1 MKRIEYALAT
11 LLLLCSC
18 QEKIDYWMSDAA
30 TATMDRIVGEYALES
45 AEWSEGRIDLN
56 DDGISDPDFLTE
68 LSTAM
73 GGRELRHLNVDMDE
87 TFAYKVRIVWECR
100 VAQLYVY
107 PNWRSEVW
115 WEPYSLYEAF
125 EIEADGTFPQS
136 LTFPGREFEDDMGY
150 KKQLYVFKD
159 IVCEFK
165 DFDVLSIK
173 AETVFYDYSSESV
186 QRGTVTYFFKCVS
199 GKGKSPVAEPVE
211 VSEIG
216 IQERNCMKTNEDRM
230 IDFVA
235 KSYEEN
241 RFDPKKAL
249 ARSQNGSLRR
259 SLSLS
264 KRTVMLKR
272 IAGVAAAAAVG
283 IFLYLSWLT
292 SWTGYAAYDIAQTF
306 TLPDS
311 SSVTLA
317 PGSTLRLQKHKDK
330 RLVQMTGKVYFNV
343 RHDDR
348 APFRVDAGSGF
359 VKVLGTRFQVDSRD
373 PISVSVVSGKVLFS
387 AIRSGEEAL
396 ILTKGQSAVLDPAA
410 SKPVEITPKHPN
422 PAAWA
427 TGEFIY
433 DNTPLPEVLSELSEY
448 YDVTLVAFDAGHSS
462 GESRRLSGEFSTSSL
477 QEILNLINSALG
489 TDIQIESQPTR

>member
-1 MKRIEYALAT
+1 
-11 LLLLCSC
+11 
-18 QEKIDYWMSDAA
+18 
-30 TATMDRIVGEYALES
+30 
-45 AEWSEGRIDLN
+45 
-56 DDGISDPDFLTE
+56 
-68 LSTAM
+68 
-73 GGRELRHLNVDMDE
+73 
-87 TFAYKVRIVWECR
+87 
-100 VAQLYVY
+100 
-107 PNWRSEVW
+107 
-115 WEPYSLYEAF
+115 
-125 EIEADGTFPQS
+125 
-136 LTFPGREFEDDMGY
+136 
-150 KKQLYVFKD
+150 
-159 IVCEFK
+159 
-165 DFDVLSIK
+165 
-173 AETVFYDYSSESV
+173 
-186 QRGTVTYFFKCVS
+186 
-199 GKGKSPVAEPVE
+199 
-211 VSEIG
+211 
-216 IQERNCMKTNEDRM
+216 MKTNEDRM

-292 SWTGYAAYDIAQTF
+292 QWTDYAAYDIAQTF

-317 PGSTLRLQKHKDK
+317 PGSTLSLQKHKDK

>member
-1 MKRIEYALAT
+1 
-11 LLLLCSC
+11 
-18 QEKIDYWMSDAA
+18 
-30 TATMDRIVGEYALES
+30 
-45 AEWSEGRIDLN
+45 
-56 DDGISDPDFLTE
+56 
-68 LSTAM
+68 
-73 GGRELRHLNVDMDE
+73 
-87 TFAYKVRIVWECR
+87 
-100 VAQLYVY
+100 
-107 PNWRSEVW
+107 
-115 WEPYSLYEAF
+115 
-125 EIEADGTFPQS
+125 
-136 LTFPGREFEDDMGY
+136 
-150 KKQLYVFKD
+150 
-159 IVCEFK
+159 
-165 DFDVLSIK
+165 
-173 AETVFYDYSSESV
+173 
-186 QRGTVTYFFKCVS
+186 
-199 GKGKSPVAEPVE
+199 
-211 VSEIG
+211 
-216 IQERNCMKTNEDRM
+216 MKTNEDRM
-230 IDFVA
+230 IDFVV

>member
-1 MKRIEYALAT
+1 
-11 LLLLCSC
+11 
-18 QEKIDYWMSDAA
+18 
-30 TATMDRIVGEYALES
+30 
-45 AEWSEGRIDLN
+45 
-56 DDGISDPDFLTE
+56 
-68 LSTAM
+68 
-73 GGRELRHLNVDMDE
+73 
-87 TFAYKVRIVWECR
+87 
-100 VAQLYVY
+100 
-107 PNWRSEVW
+107 
-115 WEPYSLYEAF
+115 
-125 EIEADGTFPQS
+125 
-136 LTFPGREFEDDMGY
+136 
-150 KKQLYVFKD
+150 
-159 IVCEFK
+159 
-165 DFDVLSIK
+165 
-173 AETVFYDYSSESV
+173 
-186 QRGTVTYFFKCVS
+186 
-199 GKGKSPVAEPVE
+199 
-211 VSEIG
+211 
-216 IQERNCMKTNEDRM
+216 MKTNEDRM

-272 IAGVAAAAAVG
+272 IAGVATAAAVG
-283 IFLYLSWLT
+283 IFLYLPWLT
-292 SWTGYAAYDIAQTF
+292 SWTDYAAYDIAQTF

-410 SKPVEITPKHPN
+410 SRPVEITPKHPN

-427 TGEFIY
+427 TGKFIY

>member
-1 MKRIEYALAT
+1 
-11 LLLLCSC
+11 
-18 QEKIDYWMSDAA
+18 
-30 TATMDRIVGEYALES
+30 
-45 AEWSEGRIDLN
+45 
-56 DDGISDPDFLTE
+56 
-68 LSTAM
+68 
-73 GGRELRHLNVDMDE
+73 
-87 TFAYKVRIVWECR
+87 
-100 VAQLYVY
+100 
-107 PNWRSEVW
+107 
-115 WEPYSLYEAF
+115 
-125 EIEADGTFPQS
+125 
-136 LTFPGREFEDDMGY
+136 
-150 KKQLYVFKD
+150 
-159 IVCEFK
+159 
-165 DFDVLSIK
+165 
-173 AETVFYDYSSESV
+173 
-186 QRGTVTYFFKCVS
+186 
-199 GKGKSPVAEPVE
+199 
-211 VSEIG
+211 
-216 IQERNCMKTNEDRM
+216 MKTNEDRM

-241 RFDPKKAL
+241 RFDPKKAM

>member
-1 MKRIEYALAT
+1 
-11 LLLLCSC
+11 
-18 QEKIDYWMSDAA
+18 
-30 TATMDRIVGEYALES
+30 
-45 AEWSEGRIDLN
+45 
-56 DDGISDPDFLTE
+56 
-68 LSTAM
+68 
-73 GGRELRHLNVDMDE
+73 
-87 TFAYKVRIVWECR
+87 
-100 VAQLYVY
+100 
-107 PNWRSEVW
+107 
-115 WEPYSLYEAF
+115 
-125 EIEADGTFPQS
+125 
-136 LTFPGREFEDDMGY
+136 
-150 KKQLYVFKD
+150 
-159 IVCEFK
+159 
-165 DFDVLSIK
+165 
-173 AETVFYDYSSESV
+173 
-186 QRGTVTYFFKCVS
+186 
-199 GKGKSPVAEPVE
+199 
-211 VSEIG
+211 
-216 IQERNCMKTNEDRM
+216 MKTNEDRM

-292 SWTGYAAYDIAQTF
+292 SWTDYAAYDIAQTF

-317 PGSTLRLQKHKDK
+317 PGSSLRLQKHKDK

-462 GESRRLSGEFSTSSL
+462 GESRSLSGEFSTSSL
-477 QEILNLINSALG
+477 PEILNLINSALG
-489 TDIQIESQPTR
+489 SDIQIESQPTR

>member
-1 MKRIEYALAT
+1 
-11 LLLLCSC
+11 
-18 QEKIDYWMSDAA
+18 
-30 TATMDRIVGEYALES
+30 
-45 AEWSEGRIDLN
+45 
-56 DDGISDPDFLTE
+56 
-68 LSTAM
+68 
-73 GGRELRHLNVDMDE
+73 
-87 TFAYKVRIVWECR
+87 
-100 VAQLYVY
+100 
-107 PNWRSEVW
+107 
-115 WEPYSLYEAF
+115 
-125 EIEADGTFPQS
+125 
-136 LTFPGREFEDDMGY
+136 
-150 KKQLYVFKD
+150 
-159 IVCEFK
+159 
-165 DFDVLSIK
+165 
-173 AETVFYDYSSESV
+173 
-186 QRGTVTYFFKCVS
+186 
-199 GKGKSPVAEPVE
+199 
-211 VSEIG
+211 
-216 IQERNCMKTNEDRM
+216 MKTNEDRM

-259 SLSLS
+259 PLSLS

-272 IAGVAAAAAVG
+272 IAGGATAAAVG

-292 SWTGYAAYDIAQTF
+292 SWTDYAAYDIAQTF

-489 TDIQIESQPTR
+489 SDIQIESQPTR

>member
-1 MKRIEYALAT
+1 
-11 LLLLCSC
+11 
-18 QEKIDYWMSDAA
+18 
-30 TATMDRIVGEYALES
+30 
-45 AEWSEGRIDLN
+45 
-56 DDGISDPDFLTE
+56 
-68 LSTAM
+68 
-73 GGRELRHLNVDMDE
+73 
-87 TFAYKVRIVWECR
+87 
-100 VAQLYVY
+100 
-107 PNWRSEVW
+107 
-115 WEPYSLYEAF
+115 
-125 EIEADGTFPQS
+125 
-136 LTFPGREFEDDMGY
+136 
-150 KKQLYVFKD
+150 
-159 IVCEFK
+159 
-165 DFDVLSIK
+165 
-173 AETVFYDYSSESV
+173 
-186 QRGTVTYFFKCVS
+186 
-199 GKGKSPVAEPVE
+199 
-211 VSEIG
+211 
-216 IQERNCMKTNEDRM
+216 MKTNEDRM

-272 IAGVAAAAAVG
+272 IAGVAAVAAVG

-292 SWTGYAAYDIAQTF
+292 SWTDYAAYDIAQTF

-462 GESRRLSGEFSTSSL
+462 GESRSLSGEFSTSSL
-477 QEILNLINSALG
+477 PEILNLINSALG
-489 TDIQIESQPTR
+489 SDIQIESQPMR

>member
-1 MKRIEYALAT
+1 
-11 LLLLCSC
+11 
-18 QEKIDYWMSDAA
+18 
-30 TATMDRIVGEYALES
+30 
-45 AEWSEGRIDLN
+45 
-56 DDGISDPDFLTE
+56 
-68 LSTAM
+68 
-73 GGRELRHLNVDMDE
+73 
-87 TFAYKVRIVWECR
+87 
-100 VAQLYVY
+100 
-107 PNWRSEVW
+107 
-115 WEPYSLYEAF
+115 
-125 EIEADGTFPQS
+125 
-136 LTFPGREFEDDMGY
+136 
-150 KKQLYVFKD
+150 
-159 IVCEFK
+159 
-165 DFDVLSIK
+165 
-173 AETVFYDYSSESV
+173 
-186 QRGTVTYFFKCVS
+186 
-199 GKGKSPVAEPVE
+199 
-211 VSEIG
+211 
-216 IQERNCMKTNEDRM
+216 MKTNEDRM

-241 RFDPKKAL
+241 RFDPRKAL

-359 VKVLGTRFQVDSRD
+359 VKVLGTRFQVDALDST
-373 PISVSVVSGKVLFS
+373 SVSVVSGKVLFTDS
-387 AIRSGEEAL
+387 QSDGEGL

>member
-1 MKRIEYALAT
+1 
-11 LLLLCSC
+11 
-18 QEKIDYWMSDAA
+18 
-30 TATMDRIVGEYALES
+30 
-45 AEWSEGRIDLN
+45 
-56 DDGISDPDFLTE
+56 
-68 LSTAM
+68 
-73 GGRELRHLNVDMDE
+73 
-87 TFAYKVRIVWECR
+87 
-100 VAQLYVY
+100 
-107 PNWRSEVW
+107 
-115 WEPYSLYEAF
+115 
-125 EIEADGTFPQS
+125 
-136 LTFPGREFEDDMGY
+136 
-150 KKQLYVFKD
+150 
-159 IVCEFK
+159 
-165 DFDVLSIK
+165 
-173 AETVFYDYSSESV
+173 
-186 QRGTVTYFFKCVS
+186 
-199 GKGKSPVAEPVE
+199 
-211 VSEIG
+211 
-216 IQERNCMKTNEDRM
+216 MKTNEDRM

-292 SWTGYAAYDIAQTF
+292 SWTDYAAYDIAQTF

-317 PGSTLRLQKHKDK
+317 PGSTLSLQKHKDK

-348 APFRVDAGSGF
+348 APFRVNAGSGF

>member
-1 MKRIEYALAT
+1 
-11 LLLLCSC
+11 
-18 QEKIDYWMSDAA
+18 
-30 TATMDRIVGEYALES
+30 
-45 AEWSEGRIDLN
+45 
-56 DDGISDPDFLTE
+56 
-68 LSTAM
+68 
-73 GGRELRHLNVDMDE
+73 
-87 TFAYKVRIVWECR
+87 
-100 VAQLYVY
+100 
-107 PNWRSEVW
+107 
-115 WEPYSLYEAF
+115 
-125 EIEADGTFPQS
+125 
-136 LTFPGREFEDDMGY
+136 
-150 KKQLYVFKD
+150 
-159 IVCEFK
+159 
-165 DFDVLSIK
+165 
-173 AETVFYDYSSESV
+173 
-186 QRGTVTYFFKCVS
+186 
-199 GKGKSPVAEPVE
+199 
-211 VSEIG
+211 
-216 IQERNCMKTNEDRM
+216 MKTNEDRM

-283 IFLYLSWLT
+283 IFLYLPWLT
-292 SWTGYAAYDIAQTF
+292 SWTDYAAYDIAQTF

-462 GESRRLSGEFSTSSL
+462 GESRSLSGEFSTSSL

>member
-1 MKRIEYALAT
+1 
-11 LLLLCSC
+11 
-18 QEKIDYWMSDAA
+18 
-30 TATMDRIVGEYALES
+30 
-45 AEWSEGRIDLN
+45 
-56 DDGISDPDFLTE
+56 
-68 LSTAM
+68 
-73 GGRELRHLNVDMDE
+73 
-87 TFAYKVRIVWECR
+87 
-100 VAQLYVY
+100 
-107 PNWRSEVW
+107 
-115 WEPYSLYEAF
+115 
-125 EIEADGTFPQS
+125 
-136 LTFPGREFEDDMGY
+136 
-150 KKQLYVFKD
+150 
-159 IVCEFK
+159 
-165 DFDVLSIK
+165 
-173 AETVFYDYSSESV
+173 
-186 QRGTVTYFFKCVS
+186 
-199 GKGKSPVAEPVE
+199 
-211 VSEIG
+211 
-216 IQERNCMKTNEDRM
+216 MKTKEDRM

-292 SWTGYAAYDIAQTF
+292 SWTDYAAYDIAQTF

>member
-1 MKRIEYALAT
+1 
-11 LLLLCSC
+11 
-18 QEKIDYWMSDAA
+18 
-30 TATMDRIVGEYALES
+30 
-45 AEWSEGRIDLN
+45 
-56 DDGISDPDFLTE
+56 
-68 LSTAM
+68 
-73 GGRELRHLNVDMDE
+73 
-87 TFAYKVRIVWECR
+87 
-100 VAQLYVY
+100 
-107 PNWRSEVW
+107 
-115 WEPYSLYEAF
+115 
-125 EIEADGTFPQS
+125 
-136 LTFPGREFEDDMGY
+136 
-150 KKQLYVFKD
+150 
-159 IVCEFK
+159 
-165 DFDVLSIK
+165 
-173 AETVFYDYSSESV
+173 
-186 QRGTVTYFFKCVS
+186 
-199 GKGKSPVAEPVE
+199 
-211 VSEIG
+211 
-216 IQERNCMKTNEDRM
+216 MKTNEDRM

-241 RFDPKKAL
+241 CFDPKKAL

-292 SWTGYAAYDIAQTF
+292 SWTDYAAYDIAQTF

-317 PGSTLRLQKHKDK
+317 PGSTLSLQKHKDK

-462 GESRRLSGEFSTSSL
+462 GESRSLSGEFSTSSL
-477 QEILNLINSALG
+477 PEILNLINSALG
-489 TDIQIESQPTR
+489 SDIQIESQPTR

>member
-1 MKRIEYALAT
+1 
-11 LLLLCSC
+11 
-18 QEKIDYWMSDAA
+18 
-30 TATMDRIVGEYALES
+30 
-45 AEWSEGRIDLN
+45 
-56 DDGISDPDFLTE
+56 
-68 LSTAM
+68 
-73 GGRELRHLNVDMDE
+73 
-87 TFAYKVRIVWECR
+87 
-100 VAQLYVY
+100 
-107 PNWRSEVW
+107 
-115 WEPYSLYEAF
+115 
-125 EIEADGTFPQS
+125 
-136 LTFPGREFEDDMGY
+136 
-150 KKQLYVFKD
+150 
-159 IVCEFK
+159 
-165 DFDVLSIK
+165 
-173 AETVFYDYSSESV
+173 
-186 QRGTVTYFFKCVS
+186 
-199 GKGKSPVAEPVE
+199 
-211 VSEIG
+211 
-216 IQERNCMKTNEDRM
+216 MKTNEDRM

-272 IAGVAAAAAVG
+272 IAGVATAAAVG

-292 SWTGYAAYDIAQTF
+292 SWTDYAAYDIAQTF

-387 AIRSGEEAL
+387 AIRSGEEAM

>member
-1 MKRIEYALAT
+1 
-11 LLLLCSC
+11 
-18 QEKIDYWMSDAA
+18 
-30 TATMDRIVGEYALES
+30 
-45 AEWSEGRIDLN
+45 
-56 DDGISDPDFLTE
+56 
-68 LSTAM
+68 
-73 GGRELRHLNVDMDE
+73 
-87 TFAYKVRIVWECR
+87 
-100 VAQLYVY
+100 
-107 PNWRSEVW
+107 
-115 WEPYSLYEAF
+115 
-125 EIEADGTFPQS
+125 
-136 LTFPGREFEDDMGY
+136 
-150 KKQLYVFKD
+150 
-159 IVCEFK
+159 
-165 DFDVLSIK
+165 
-173 AETVFYDYSSESV
+173 
-186 QRGTVTYFFKCVS
+186 
-199 GKGKSPVAEPVE
+199 
-211 VSEIG
+211 
-216 IQERNCMKTNEDRM
+216 MKTNEDRM

-272 IAGVAAAAAVG
+272 IAGVAAVAAVG

-292 SWTGYAAYDIAQTF
+292 SWTDYAAYDIAQTF

-433 DNTPLPEVLSELSEY
+433 DITPLPEVLSELSEY
-448 YDVTLVAFDAGHSS
+448 YDVTLIAFDAGHSS

>member
-1 MKRIEYALAT
+1 
-11 LLLLCSC
+11 
-18 QEKIDYWMSDAA
+18 
-30 TATMDRIVGEYALES
+30 
-45 AEWSEGRIDLN
+45 
-56 DDGISDPDFLTE
+56 
-68 LSTAM
+68 
-73 GGRELRHLNVDMDE
+73 
-87 TFAYKVRIVWECR
+87 
-100 VAQLYVY
+100 
-107 PNWRSEVW
+107 
-115 WEPYSLYEAF
+115 
-125 EIEADGTFPQS
+125 
-136 LTFPGREFEDDMGY
+136 
-150 KKQLYVFKD
+150 
-159 IVCEFK
+159 
-165 DFDVLSIK
+165 
-173 AETVFYDYSSESV
+173 
-186 QRGTVTYFFKCVS
+186 
-199 GKGKSPVAEPVE
+199 
-211 VSEIG
+211 
-216 IQERNCMKTNEDRM
+216 MKTNEDRM

-249 ARSQNGSLRR
+249 ARSQNGTLHR

-272 IAGVAAAAAVG
+272 IIGIAAAVIVG
-283 IFLYLSWLT
+283 IFLYTSWRT
-292 SWTGYAAYDIAQTF
+292 SWTDYMAYDIPQTF

-317 PGSTLRLQKHKDK
+317 PGATLRLQRHKDN

-343 RHDDR
+343 RNDDR

-448 YDVTLVAFDAGHSS
+448 YGVTLVAFDAGHSS
-462 GESRRLSGEFSTSSL
+462 GESRSLSGEFSTSSL
-477 QEILNLINSALG
+477 PEILNLINSALG
-489 TDIQIESQPTR
+489 TDIQIESQPMR

>member
-1 MKRIEYALAT
+1 
-11 LLLLCSC
+11 
-18 QEKIDYWMSDAA
+18 
-30 TATMDRIVGEYALES
+30 
-45 AEWSEGRIDLN
+45 
-56 DDGISDPDFLTE
+56 
-68 LSTAM
+68 
-73 GGRELRHLNVDMDE
+73 
-87 TFAYKVRIVWECR
+87 
-100 VAQLYVY
+100 
-107 PNWRSEVW
+107 
-115 WEPYSLYEAF
+115 
-125 EIEADGTFPQS
+125 
-136 LTFPGREFEDDMGY
+136 
-150 KKQLYVFKD
+150 
-159 IVCEFK
+159 
-165 DFDVLSIK
+165 
-173 AETVFYDYSSESV
+173 
-186 QRGTVTYFFKCVS
+186 
-199 GKGKSPVAEPVE
+199 
-211 VSEIG
+211 
-216 IQERNCMKTNEDRM
+216 MKTNEDRM

-272 IAGVAAAAAVG
+272 IAGVATAAAVG
-283 IFLYLSWLT
+283 IFLYLPWLT
-292 SWTGYAAYDIAQTF
+292 SWTDYAAYDIAQTF

-433 DNTPLPEVLSELSEY
+433 DNTPQPEVLSELSEY

>member
-1 MKRIEYALAT
+1 
-11 LLLLCSC
+11 
-18 QEKIDYWMSDAA
+18 
-30 TATMDRIVGEYALES
+30 
-45 AEWSEGRIDLN
+45 
-56 DDGISDPDFLTE
+56 
-68 LSTAM
+68 
-73 GGRELRHLNVDMDE
+73 
-87 TFAYKVRIVWECR
+87 
-100 VAQLYVY
+100 
-107 PNWRSEVW
+107 
-115 WEPYSLYEAF
+115 
-125 EIEADGTFPQS
+125 
-136 LTFPGREFEDDMGY
+136 
-150 KKQLYVFKD
+150 
-159 IVCEFK
+159 
-165 DFDVLSIK
+165 
-173 AETVFYDYSSESV
+173 
-186 QRGTVTYFFKCVS
+186 
-199 GKGKSPVAEPVE
+199 
-211 VSEIG
+211 
-216 IQERNCMKTNEDRM
+216 MKTNEDRM

-292 SWTGYAAYDIAQTF
+292 SWTDYAAYDIAQTF

-317 PGSTLRLQKHKDK
+317 PGSTLSLQKHKDK

-387 AIRSGEEAL
+387 AIRSGEEAM

>member
-1 MKRIEYALAT
+1 
-11 LLLLCSC
+11 
-18 QEKIDYWMSDAA
+18 
-30 TATMDRIVGEYALES
+30 
-45 AEWSEGRIDLN
+45 
-56 DDGISDPDFLTE
+56 
-68 LSTAM
+68 
-73 GGRELRHLNVDMDE
+73 
-87 TFAYKVRIVWECR
+87 
-100 VAQLYVY
+100 
-107 PNWRSEVW
+107 
-115 WEPYSLYEAF
+115 
-125 EIEADGTFPQS
+125 
-136 LTFPGREFEDDMGY
+136 
-150 KKQLYVFKD
+150 
-159 IVCEFK
+159 
-165 DFDVLSIK
+165 
-173 AETVFYDYSSESV
+173 
-186 QRGTVTYFFKCVS
+186 
-199 GKGKSPVAEPVE
+199 
-211 VSEIG
+211 
-216 IQERNCMKTNEDRM
+216 MKTNEDRM

-259 SLSLS
+259 SLILS

-292 SWTGYAAYDIAQTF
+292 SWTDYAAYDIAQTF

-396 ILTKGQSAVLDPAA
+396 ILTKVQSAVLDPAA

-433 DNTPLPEVLSELSEY
+433 DNTALPEVLSELSEY

-489 TDIQIESQPTR
+489 TDIQIESQPMR

>member
-1 MKRIEYALAT
+1 
-11 LLLLCSC
+11 
-18 QEKIDYWMSDAA
+18 
-30 TATMDRIVGEYALES
+30 
-45 AEWSEGRIDLN
+45 
-56 DDGISDPDFLTE
+56 
-68 LSTAM
+68 
-73 GGRELRHLNVDMDE
+73 
-87 TFAYKVRIVWECR
+87 
-100 VAQLYVY
+100 
-107 PNWRSEVW
+107 
-115 WEPYSLYEAF
+115 
-125 EIEADGTFPQS
+125 
-136 LTFPGREFEDDMGY
+136 
-150 KKQLYVFKD
+150 
-159 IVCEFK
+159 
-165 DFDVLSIK
+165 
-173 AETVFYDYSSESV
+173 
-186 QRGTVTYFFKCVS
+186 
-199 GKGKSPVAEPVE
+199 
-211 VSEIG
+211 
-216 IQERNCMKTNEDRM
+216 MKTNEDRM

-292 SWTGYAAYDIAQTF
+292 QWTGYAAYDIAQTF

-373 PISVSVVSGKVLFS
+373 PICVSVVSGKVLFS

-477 QEILNLINSALG
+477 PEILNLINSALG

>member
-1 MKRIEYALAT
+1 
-11 LLLLCSC
+11 
-18 QEKIDYWMSDAA
+18 
-30 TATMDRIVGEYALES
+30 
-45 AEWSEGRIDLN
+45 
-56 DDGISDPDFLTE
+56 
-68 LSTAM
+68 
-73 GGRELRHLNVDMDE
+73 
-87 TFAYKVRIVWECR
+87 
-100 VAQLYVY
+100 
-107 PNWRSEVW
+107 
-115 WEPYSLYEAF
+115 
-125 EIEADGTFPQS
+125 
-136 LTFPGREFEDDMGY
+136 
-150 KKQLYVFKD
+150 
-159 IVCEFK
+159 
-165 DFDVLSIK
+165 
-173 AETVFYDYSSESV
+173 
-186 QRGTVTYFFKCVS
+186 
-199 GKGKSPVAEPVE
+199 
-211 VSEIG
+211 
-216 IQERNCMKTNEDRM
+216 MKTNEDRM

-348 APFRVDAGSGF
+348 APFRVGAGSGF

-462 GESRRLSGEFSTSSL
+462 GESRSLSGEFSTSSL
-477 QEILNLINSALG
+477 PEILNLINSALG
-489 TDIQIESQPTR
+489 SDIQIESQPTR

>member
-1 MKRIEYALAT
+1 
-11 LLLLCSC
+11 
-18 QEKIDYWMSDAA
+18 
-30 TATMDRIVGEYALES
+30 
-45 AEWSEGRIDLN
+45 
-56 DDGISDPDFLTE
+56 
-68 LSTAM
+68 
-73 GGRELRHLNVDMDE
+73 
-87 TFAYKVRIVWECR
+87 
-100 VAQLYVY
+100 
-107 PNWRSEVW
+107 
-115 WEPYSLYEAF
+115 
-125 EIEADGTFPQS
+125 
-136 LTFPGREFEDDMGY
+136 
-150 KKQLYVFKD
+150 
-159 IVCEFK
+159 
-165 DFDVLSIK
+165 
-173 AETVFYDYSSESV
+173 
-186 QRGTVTYFFKCVS
+186 
-199 GKGKSPVAEPVE
+199 
-211 VSEIG
+211 
-216 IQERNCMKTNEDRM
+216 MKTNEDRM

-317 PGSTLRLQKHKDK
+317 PGSTLSLQKHKDK

-348 APFRVDAGSGF
+348 APFHVDAGSGF

>member
-1 MKRIEYALAT
+1 
-11 LLLLCSC
+11 
-18 QEKIDYWMSDAA
+18 
-30 TATMDRIVGEYALES
+30 
-45 AEWSEGRIDLN
+45 
-56 DDGISDPDFLTE
+56 
-68 LSTAM
+68 
-73 GGRELRHLNVDMDE
+73 
-87 TFAYKVRIVWECR
+87 
-100 VAQLYVY
+100 
-107 PNWRSEVW
+107 
-115 WEPYSLYEAF
+115 
-125 EIEADGTFPQS
+125 
-136 LTFPGREFEDDMGY
+136 
-150 KKQLYVFKD
+150 
-159 IVCEFK
+159 
-165 DFDVLSIK
+165 
-173 AETVFYDYSSESV
+173 
-186 QRGTVTYFFKCVS
+186 
-199 GKGKSPVAEPVE
+199 
-211 VSEIG
+211 
-216 IQERNCMKTNEDRM
+216 MKTNEDRM

-272 IAGVAAAAAVG
+272 IAGVATAAAVG
-283 IFLYLSWLT
+283 IFLYHPWLT
-292 SWTGYAAYDIAQTF
+292 SWTDYAAYDIAQTF

>member
-1 MKRIEYALAT
+1 
-11 LLLLCSC
+11 
-18 QEKIDYWMSDAA
+18 
-30 TATMDRIVGEYALES
+30 
-45 AEWSEGRIDLN
+45 
-56 DDGISDPDFLTE
+56 
-68 LSTAM
+68 
-73 GGRELRHLNVDMDE
+73 
-87 TFAYKVRIVWECR
+87 
-100 VAQLYVY
+100 
-107 PNWRSEVW
+107 
-115 WEPYSLYEAF
+115 
-125 EIEADGTFPQS
+125 
-136 LTFPGREFEDDMGY
+136 
-150 KKQLYVFKD
+150 
-159 IVCEFK
+159 
-165 DFDVLSIK
+165 
-173 AETVFYDYSSESV
+173 
-186 QRGTVTYFFKCVS
+186 
-199 GKGKSPVAEPVE
+199 
-211 VSEIG
+211 
-216 IQERNCMKTNEDRM
+216 MKTNEDRM

-272 IAGVAAAAAVG
+272 IAGVAAVAAVG

-292 SWTGYAAYDIAQTF
+292 SWTDYAAYDIAQTF

-387 AIRSGEEAL
+387 TIRSGEEAM

>member
-1 MKRIEYALAT
+1 
-11 LLLLCSC
+11 
-18 QEKIDYWMSDAA
+18 
-30 TATMDRIVGEYALES
+30 
-45 AEWSEGRIDLN
+45 
-56 DDGISDPDFLTE
+56 
-68 LSTAM
+68 
-73 GGRELRHLNVDMDE
+73 
-87 TFAYKVRIVWECR
+87 
-100 VAQLYVY
+100 
-107 PNWRSEVW
+107 
-115 WEPYSLYEAF
+115 
-125 EIEADGTFPQS
+125 
-136 LTFPGREFEDDMGY
+136 
-150 KKQLYVFKD
+150 
-159 IVCEFK
+159 
-165 DFDVLSIK
+165 
-173 AETVFYDYSSESV
+173 
-186 QRGTVTYFFKCVS
+186 
-199 GKGKSPVAEPVE
+199 
-211 VSEIG
+211 
-216 IQERNCMKTNEDRM
+216 MKTNEDRM

-272 IAGVAAAAAVG
+272 IIGIAAAVIVG
-283 IFLYLSWLT
+283 IFLYTSWRT
-292 SWTGYAAYDIAQTF
+292 SWTDYMAYDIPQTF

-317 PGSTLRLQKHKDK
+317 PGATLRLQRHKDN

-462 GESRRLSGEFSTSSL
+462 GESRSLSGEFSTSSL
-477 QEILNLINSALG
+477 PEILNLINSALG
-489 TDIQIESQPTR
+489 TDIQIESQPVR

>member
-1 MKRIEYALAT
+1 
-11 LLLLCSC
+11 
-18 QEKIDYWMSDAA
+18 
-30 TATMDRIVGEYALES
+30 
-45 AEWSEGRIDLN
+45 
-56 DDGISDPDFLTE
+56 
-68 LSTAM
+68 
-73 GGRELRHLNVDMDE
+73 
-87 TFAYKVRIVWECR
+87 
-100 VAQLYVY
+100 
-107 PNWRSEVW
+107 
-115 WEPYSLYEAF
+115 
-125 EIEADGTFPQS
+125 
-136 LTFPGREFEDDMGY
+136 
-150 KKQLYVFKD
+150 
-159 IVCEFK
+159 
-165 DFDVLSIK
+165 
-173 AETVFYDYSSESV
+173 
-186 QRGTVTYFFKCVS
+186 
-199 GKGKSPVAEPVE
+199 
-211 VSEIG
+211 
-216 IQERNCMKTNEDRM
+216 MKTNEDRM

-241 RFDPKKAL
+241 RFEPKKAL

-272 IAGVAAAAAVG
+272 IAGVATAAAVG
-283 IFLYLSWLT
+283 IFLYLPWLT
-292 SWTGYAAYDIAQTF
+292 SWTDYAAYDIAQTF

-410 SKPVEITPKHPN
+410 SRPVEITPKHPN

>member
-1 MKRIEYALAT
+1 
-11 LLLLCSC
+11 
-18 QEKIDYWMSDAA
+18 
-30 TATMDRIVGEYALES
+30 
-45 AEWSEGRIDLN
+45 
-56 DDGISDPDFLTE
+56 
-68 LSTAM
+68 
-73 GGRELRHLNVDMDE
+73 
-87 TFAYKVRIVWECR
+87 
-100 VAQLYVY
+100 
-107 PNWRSEVW
+107 
-115 WEPYSLYEAF
+115 
-125 EIEADGTFPQS
+125 
-136 LTFPGREFEDDMGY
+136 
-150 KKQLYVFKD
+150 
-159 IVCEFK
+159 
-165 DFDVLSIK
+165 
-173 AETVFYDYSSESV
+173 
-186 QRGTVTYFFKCVS
+186 
-199 GKGKSPVAEPVE
+199 
-211 VSEIG
+211 
-216 IQERNCMKTNEDRM
+216 MKTNEDRM

-462 GESRRLSGEFSTSSL
+462 GESRRLSGEFSTSPL

>member
-1 MKRIEYALAT
+1 
-11 LLLLCSC
+11 
-18 QEKIDYWMSDAA
+18 
-30 TATMDRIVGEYALES
+30 
-45 AEWSEGRIDLN
+45 
-56 DDGISDPDFLTE
+56 
-68 LSTAM
+68 
-73 GGRELRHLNVDMDE
+73 
-87 TFAYKVRIVWECR
+87 
-100 VAQLYVY
+100 
-107 PNWRSEVW
+107 
-115 WEPYSLYEAF
+115 
-125 EIEADGTFPQS
+125 
-136 LTFPGREFEDDMGY
+136 
-150 KKQLYVFKD
+150 
-159 IVCEFK
+159 
-165 DFDVLSIK
+165 
-173 AETVFYDYSSESV
+173 
-186 QRGTVTYFFKCVS
+186 
-199 GKGKSPVAEPVE
+199 
-211 VSEIG
+211 
-216 IQERNCMKTNEDRM
+216 MKTNEDRM

-272 IAGVAAAAAVG
+272 IAGVATAAAVG

-292 SWTGYAAYDIAQTF
+292 SWTDYAAYDIAQTF

-396 ILTKGQSAVLDPAA
+396 ILTRGQSAVLDPAA

-462 GESRRLSGEFSTSSL
+462 GESRSLSGEFSTSSL
-477 QEILNLINSALG
+477 PEILNLINSALG

>member
-1 MKRIEYALAT
+1 
-11 LLLLCSC
+11 
-18 QEKIDYWMSDAA
+18 
-30 TATMDRIVGEYALES
+30 
-45 AEWSEGRIDLN
+45 
-56 DDGISDPDFLTE
+56 
-68 LSTAM
+68 
-73 GGRELRHLNVDMDE
+73 
-87 TFAYKVRIVWECR
+87 
-100 VAQLYVY
+100 
-107 PNWRSEVW
+107 
-115 WEPYSLYEAF
+115 
-125 EIEADGTFPQS
+125 
-136 LTFPGREFEDDMGY
+136 
-150 KKQLYVFKD
+150 
-159 IVCEFK
+159 
-165 DFDVLSIK
+165 
-173 AETVFYDYSSESV
+173 
-186 QRGTVTYFFKCVS
+186 
-199 GKGKSPVAEPVE
+199 
-211 VSEIG
+211 
-216 IQERNCMKTNEDRM
+216 MKTNEDRM

-292 SWTGYAAYDIAQTF
+292 SWTEYAAYDIAQTF

-317 PGSTLRLQKHKDK
+317 PGSTLSLQKHKDK

>member
-1 MKRIEYALAT
+1 
-11 LLLLCSC
+11 
-18 QEKIDYWMSDAA
+18 
-30 TATMDRIVGEYALES
+30 
-45 AEWSEGRIDLN
+45 
-56 DDGISDPDFLTE
+56 
-68 LSTAM
+68 
-73 GGRELRHLNVDMDE
+73 
-87 TFAYKVRIVWECR
+87 
-100 VAQLYVY
+100 
-107 PNWRSEVW
+107 
-115 WEPYSLYEAF
+115 
-125 EIEADGTFPQS
+125 
-136 LTFPGREFEDDMGY
+136 
-150 KKQLYVFKD
+150 
-159 IVCEFK
+159 
-165 DFDVLSIK
+165 
-173 AETVFYDYSSESV
+173 
-186 QRGTVTYFFKCVS
+186 
-199 GKGKSPVAEPVE
+199 
-211 VSEIG
+211 
-216 IQERNCMKTNEDRM
+216 MKTNEGRM

-292 SWTGYAAYDIAQTF
+292 SWTDYAAYDIAQTF

-462 GESRRLSGEFSTSSL
+462 GESRSLSGEFSTSSL

>member
-1 MKRIEYALAT
+1 
-11 LLLLCSC
+11 
-18 QEKIDYWMSDAA
+18 
-30 TATMDRIVGEYALES
+30 
-45 AEWSEGRIDLN
+45 
-56 DDGISDPDFLTE
+56 
-68 LSTAM
+68 
-73 GGRELRHLNVDMDE
+73 
-87 TFAYKVRIVWECR
+87 
-100 VAQLYVY
+100 
-107 PNWRSEVW
+107 
-115 WEPYSLYEAF
+115 
-125 EIEADGTFPQS
+125 
-136 LTFPGREFEDDMGY
+136 
-150 KKQLYVFKD
+150 
-159 IVCEFK
+159 
-165 DFDVLSIK
+165 
-173 AETVFYDYSSESV
+173 
-186 QRGTVTYFFKCVS
+186 
-199 GKGKSPVAEPVE
+199 
-211 VSEIG
+211 
-216 IQERNCMKTNEDRM
+216 MKTNEDRM

-241 RFDPKKAL
+241 RFNPQKAL
-249 ARSQNGSLRR
+249 ARSQSGSLRR

-283 IFLYLSWLT
+283 IFLYFSWLT
-292 SWTGYAAYDIAQTF
+292 SWTEYAAYDIAQTF

-317 PGSTLRLQKHKDK
+317 PGSTLCLQKHKDK

-348 APFRVDAGSGF
+348 APFRVDAGAGF

-396 ILTKGQSAVLDPAA
+396 ILTKGQSAVLEPAA

-433 DNTPLPEVLSELSEY
+433 DNTPLSEVLSELSEY
-448 YDVTLVAFDAGHSS
+448 YGVTLVAFDAGHSS
-462 GESRRLSGEFSTSSL
+462 RESQRLSGEFSTSSL
-477 QEILNLINSALG
+477 PEILNLINSALG
-489 TDIQIESQPTR
+489 TDIQIESQPAR

>member
-1 MKRIEYALAT
+1 
-11 LLLLCSC
+11 
-18 QEKIDYWMSDAA
+18 
-30 TATMDRIVGEYALES
+30 
-45 AEWSEGRIDLN
+45 
-56 DDGISDPDFLTE
+56 
-68 LSTAM
+68 
-73 GGRELRHLNVDMDE
+73 
-87 TFAYKVRIVWECR
+87 
-100 VAQLYVY
+100 
-107 PNWRSEVW
+107 
-115 WEPYSLYEAF
+115 
-125 EIEADGTFPQS
+125 
-136 LTFPGREFEDDMGY
+136 
-150 KKQLYVFKD
+150 
-159 IVCEFK
+159 
-165 DFDVLSIK
+165 
-173 AETVFYDYSSESV
+173 
-186 QRGTVTYFFKCVS
+186 
-199 GKGKSPVAEPVE
+199 
-211 VSEIG
+211 
-216 IQERNCMKTNEDRM
+216 MKTNEDRM

-272 IAGVAAAAAVG
+272 IIGIAAAVIVG
-283 IFLYLSWLT
+283 IFLYTSWRT
-292 SWTGYAAYDIAQTF
+292 SWTDYMAYDIPQTF

-317 PGSTLRLQKHKDK
+317 PGATLRLQRHKDN

-427 TGEFIY
+427 TGEYIY

-462 GESRRLSGEFSTSSL
+462 GESRSLSGEFSTSSL
-477 QEILNLINSALG
+477 PEILNLINSALG
-489 TDIQIESQPTR
+489 TDIQIESQPVR

>member
-1 MKRIEYALAT
+1 
-11 LLLLCSC
+11 
-18 QEKIDYWMSDAA
+18 
-30 TATMDRIVGEYALES
+30 
-45 AEWSEGRIDLN
+45 
-56 DDGISDPDFLTE
+56 
-68 LSTAM
+68 
-73 GGRELRHLNVDMDE
+73 
-87 TFAYKVRIVWECR
+87 
-100 VAQLYVY
+100 
-107 PNWRSEVW
+107 
-115 WEPYSLYEAF
+115 
-125 EIEADGTFPQS
+125 
-136 LTFPGREFEDDMGY
+136 
-150 KKQLYVFKD
+150 
-159 IVCEFK
+159 
-165 DFDVLSIK
+165 
-173 AETVFYDYSSESV
+173 
-186 QRGTVTYFFKCVS
+186 
-199 GKGKSPVAEPVE
+199 
-211 VSEIG
+211 
-216 IQERNCMKTNEDRM
+216 MKTKEDRM

-373 PISVSVVSGKVLFS
+373 PISVSVVSGKVLFF
-387 AIRSGEEAL
+387 AIRSGEKAL

>member
-1 MKRIEYALAT
+1 
-11 LLLLCSC
+11 
-18 QEKIDYWMSDAA
+18 
-30 TATMDRIVGEYALES
+30 
-45 AEWSEGRIDLN
+45 
-56 DDGISDPDFLTE
+56 
-68 LSTAM
+68 
-73 GGRELRHLNVDMDE
+73 
-87 TFAYKVRIVWECR
+87 
-100 VAQLYVY
+100 
-107 PNWRSEVW
+107 
-115 WEPYSLYEAF
+115 
-125 EIEADGTFPQS
+125 
-136 LTFPGREFEDDMGY
+136 
-150 KKQLYVFKD
+150 
-159 IVCEFK
+159 
-165 DFDVLSIK
+165 
-173 AETVFYDYSSESV
+173 
-186 QRGTVTYFFKCVS
+186 
-199 GKGKSPVAEPVE
+199 
-211 VSEIG
+211 
-216 IQERNCMKTNEDRM
+216 MKTNEDRM

-249 ARSQNGSLRR
+249 ARSQNDSLRR

-272 IAGVAAAAAVG
+272 IIGIAAAVIVG
-283 IFLYLSWLT
+283 IFLYTSWRT
-292 SWTGYAAYDIAQTF
+292 SWTDYMAYDIPQTF

-317 PGSTLRLQKHKDK
+317 PGATLRLQRHKDN

>member
-1 MKRIEYALAT
+1 
-11 LLLLCSC
+11 
-18 QEKIDYWMSDAA
+18 
-30 TATMDRIVGEYALES
+30 
-45 AEWSEGRIDLN
+45 
-56 DDGISDPDFLTE
+56 
-68 LSTAM
+68 
-73 GGRELRHLNVDMDE
+73 
-87 TFAYKVRIVWECR
+87 
-100 VAQLYVY
+100 
-107 PNWRSEVW
+107 
-115 WEPYSLYEAF
+115 
-125 EIEADGTFPQS
+125 
-136 LTFPGREFEDDMGY
+136 
-150 KKQLYVFKD
+150 
-159 IVCEFK
+159 
-165 DFDVLSIK
+165 
-173 AETVFYDYSSESV
+173 
-186 QRGTVTYFFKCVS
+186 
-199 GKGKSPVAEPVE
+199 
-211 VSEIG
+211 
-216 IQERNCMKTNEDRM
+216 MKTNEDGM

-292 SWTGYAAYDIAQTF
+292 SWTDYAAYDIAQTF

>member
-1 MKRIEYALAT
+1 
-11 LLLLCSC
+11 
-18 QEKIDYWMSDAA
+18 
-30 TATMDRIVGEYALES
+30 
-45 AEWSEGRIDLN
+45 
-56 DDGISDPDFLTE
+56 
-68 LSTAM
+68 
-73 GGRELRHLNVDMDE
+73 
-87 TFAYKVRIVWECR
+87 
-100 VAQLYVY
+100 
-107 PNWRSEVW
+107 
-115 WEPYSLYEAF
+115 
-125 EIEADGTFPQS
+125 
-136 LTFPGREFEDDMGY
+136 
-150 KKQLYVFKD
+150 
-159 IVCEFK
+159 
-165 DFDVLSIK
+165 
-173 AETVFYDYSSESV
+173 
-186 QRGTVTYFFKCVS
+186 
-199 GKGKSPVAEPVE
+199 
-211 VSEIG
+211 
-216 IQERNCMKTNEDRM
+216 MKTKEDRM

-292 SWTGYAAYDIAQTF
+292 SWTDYAAYDIAQTF

-359 VKVLGTRFQVDSRD
+359 VKVLGTRFQVDSQD

>member
-1 MKRIEYALAT
+1 
-11 LLLLCSC
+11 
-18 QEKIDYWMSDAA
+18 
-30 TATMDRIVGEYALES
+30 
-45 AEWSEGRIDLN
+45 
-56 DDGISDPDFLTE
+56 
-68 LSTAM
+68 
-73 GGRELRHLNVDMDE
+73 
-87 TFAYKVRIVWECR
+87 
-100 VAQLYVY
+100 
-107 PNWRSEVW
+107 
-115 WEPYSLYEAF
+115 
-125 EIEADGTFPQS
+125 
-136 LTFPGREFEDDMGY
+136 
-150 KKQLYVFKD
+150 
-159 IVCEFK
+159 
-165 DFDVLSIK
+165 
-173 AETVFYDYSSESV
+173 
-186 QRGTVTYFFKCVS
+186 
-199 GKGKSPVAEPVE
+199 
-211 VSEIG
+211 
-216 IQERNCMKTNEDRM
+216 MKTKEDRM

>member
-1 MKRIEYALAT
+1 
-11 LLLLCSC
+11 
-18 QEKIDYWMSDAA
+18 
-30 TATMDRIVGEYALES
+30 
-45 AEWSEGRIDLN
+45 
-56 DDGISDPDFLTE
+56 
-68 LSTAM
+68 
-73 GGRELRHLNVDMDE
+73 
-87 TFAYKVRIVWECR
+87 
-100 VAQLYVY
+100 
-107 PNWRSEVW
+107 
-115 WEPYSLYEAF
+115 
-125 EIEADGTFPQS
+125 
-136 LTFPGREFEDDMGY
+136 
-150 KKQLYVFKD
+150 
-159 IVCEFK
+159 
-165 DFDVLSIK
+165 
-173 AETVFYDYSSESV
+173 
-186 QRGTVTYFFKCVS
+186 
-199 GKGKSPVAEPVE
+199 
-211 VSEIG
+211 
-216 IQERNCMKTNEDRM
+216 MKTNEDRM

-373 PISVSVVSGKVLFS
+373 PICVSVVSGKVLFS

-462 GESRRLSGEFSTSSL
+462 GESRSLSGEFSTSSL
-477 QEILNLINSALG
+477 PEILNLINSALG

>member
-1 MKRIEYALAT
+1 
-11 LLLLCSC
+11 
-18 QEKIDYWMSDAA
+18 
-30 TATMDRIVGEYALES
+30 
-45 AEWSEGRIDLN
+45 
-56 DDGISDPDFLTE
+56 
-68 LSTAM
+68 
-73 GGRELRHLNVDMDE
+73 
-87 TFAYKVRIVWECR
+87 
-100 VAQLYVY
+100 
-107 PNWRSEVW
+107 
-115 WEPYSLYEAF
+115 
-125 EIEADGTFPQS
+125 
-136 LTFPGREFEDDMGY
+136 
-150 KKQLYVFKD
+150 
-159 IVCEFK
+159 
-165 DFDVLSIK
+165 
-173 AETVFYDYSSESV
+173 
-186 QRGTVTYFFKCVS
+186 
-199 GKGKSPVAEPVE
+199 
-211 VSEIG
+211 
-216 IQERNCMKTNEDRM
+216 MKTKEDRM

-292 SWTGYAAYDIAQTF
+292 SWTDYAAYDIAQTF

-317 PGSTLRLQKHKDK
+317 PGSTLSLQKHKDK

-462 GESRRLSGEFSTSSL
+462 GESRSLSGEFSTSSL

>member
-1 MKRIEYALAT
+1 
-11 LLLLCSC
+11 
-18 QEKIDYWMSDAA
+18 
-30 TATMDRIVGEYALES
+30 
-45 AEWSEGRIDLN
+45 
-56 DDGISDPDFLTE
+56 
-68 LSTAM
+68 
-73 GGRELRHLNVDMDE
+73 
-87 TFAYKVRIVWECR
+87 
-100 VAQLYVY
+100 
-107 PNWRSEVW
+107 
-115 WEPYSLYEAF
+115 
-125 EIEADGTFPQS
+125 
-136 LTFPGREFEDDMGY
+136 
-150 KKQLYVFKD
+150 
-159 IVCEFK
+159 
-165 DFDVLSIK
+165 
-173 AETVFYDYSSESV
+173 
-186 QRGTVTYFFKCVS
+186 
-199 GKGKSPVAEPVE
+199 
-211 VSEIG
+211 
-216 IQERNCMKTNEDRM
+216 MKTNEDRM

-272 IAGVAAAAAVG
+272 IAGVATAAAVG
-283 IFLYLSWLT
+283 IFLYLPWLT
-292 SWTGYAAYDIAQTF
+292 SWTDYAAYDIAQTF

-433 DNTPLPEVLSELSEY
+433 DNTPLPEVLSELSKY
-448 YDVTLVAFDAGHSS
+448 YDVTLIAFDAGHSS

>member
-1 MKRIEYALAT
+1 
-11 LLLLCSC
+11 
-18 QEKIDYWMSDAA
+18 
-30 TATMDRIVGEYALES
+30 
-45 AEWSEGRIDLN
+45 
-56 DDGISDPDFLTE
+56 
-68 LSTAM
+68 
-73 GGRELRHLNVDMDE
+73 
-87 TFAYKVRIVWECR
+87 
-100 VAQLYVY
+100 
-107 PNWRSEVW
+107 
-115 WEPYSLYEAF
+115 
-125 EIEADGTFPQS
+125 
-136 LTFPGREFEDDMGY
+136 
-150 KKQLYVFKD
+150 
-159 IVCEFK
+159 
-165 DFDVLSIK
+165 
-173 AETVFYDYSSESV
+173 
-186 QRGTVTYFFKCVS
+186 
-199 GKGKSPVAEPVE
+199 
-211 VSEIG
+211 
-216 IQERNCMKTNEDRM
+216 MKTNEDRM

-317 PGSTLRLQKHKDK
+317 PGSTLSLQKHKDK

-387 AIRSGEEAL
+387 AIRSGEEAM
-396 ILTKGQSAVLDPAA
+396 ILTKGQSAVLDPVA